1 MDILNN
7 LIQNASVGVAY
18 YKIILDNSGV
28 PAGFMLCE
36 TNPYFE
42 NITGL
47 KKEAYGN
54 ANILDK
60 INNVNAALFDRLPVY
75 GDIALNG
82 GEYQFV
88 YRSVVEN
95 RLYKVNV
102 NSPKKFYFST
112 ILSDITN
119 CKNSETLLASS
130 EYKVIFDHSSDLVW
144 QMNLDGIF
152 LSLSPS
158 WEAIT
163 GYKPD
168 AYINKSFSQIIHPD
182 DVENIYRSIQE
193 LISEKETVKNLE
205 YRIKHA
211 DGSWHLHISSGNP
224 VMGADGNITSIVG
237 ITRDVTEQ
245 KKTEEELRK
254 SRQTY
259 HDIYNSVTEAIY
271 IMDET
276 GTFIDVNKGAEV
288 MYGYTKEEMIGKSPL
303 SVSAAGY
310 NDIDAVMK
318 KCFRAFLSGKSEQFE
333 FWGVRKNGEIFLKD
347 VIVNKGKYFGKDVLI
362 VTARD
367 ITERKKFE
375 TAVAESE
382 AKYRNLFDANKD
394 GVLILY
400 IEDEKTISSIVEANN
415 SAAKIA
421 GCAKEEIIGLPVS
434 RLEIDLTPEIIEQRI
449 KEIREKNSIDYET
462 VIRNKDG
469 LELFIEVRAS
479 LINYYN
485 RPAAMCIYRDIT
497 QIKRD
502 AAALKE
508 REAFLNAL
516 VDAIPV
522 PVFYKDRTGNY
533 QGLNTA
539 FKSFL
544 GREAEHYLDKN
555 VFDVHPPELA
565 SLYNNKD
572 NELYEKIGSQ
582 QYETIIEDADGVNHN
597 VIMNKAVF
605 TEDGGNVKGI
615 VGTILDI
622 TERKKAEEALME
634 SEERLFTL
642 INATPDIICFK
653 DGKGR
658 WLIANKADLE
668 LFSLKEVD
676 YYGKTDSELADYTL
690 PFYRD
695 AFTGCEATDEMA
707 WQAGVVTRKDE
718 IIPCPDG
725 SLKIYDILKIPVF
738 DHNGSRKGLVVLGRN
753 ITDRKKSE
761 EELAAAHENLVAANR
776 EKDKFF
782 SILAHDLRS
791 PFNGFLAGTKIL
803 AEEIQNLSMREL
815 QEIVSAMQSSAE
827 DLYKL
832 LENLLEWSRVQRGL
846 ISFELTK
853 VELKLIVSSIIH
865 LQSSSANLKA
875 ITISNFIPEDLIVD
889 VDINMINIVVRNL
902 LSNAIKFT
910 HSNGKITFKARE
922 VDDFIE
928 VSVSDT
934 GIGIPPRL
942 LSKLFVLG
950 EKTARKGTNGESSS
964 GLGLILSKEYIEKH
978 KGSFWVESTEGK
990 GSTFFFT
997 LPYKRSE

>member
-1 MDILNN
+1 MDIMNN
-7 LIQNASVGVAY
+7 LIQNVSIGVAY
-18 YKIILDNSGV
+18 YKVMLDNSGN
-28 PAGFMLCE
+28 PSGYTLCE
-36 TNPYFE
+36 ANPFFE
-42 NITGL
+42 EITGL
-47 KKEAYGN
+47 KKEAAENKNIADIFNEAN
-54 ANILDK
+54 AE
-60 INNVNAALFDRLPVY
+60 LFDRLPVY
-75 GDIALNG
+75 VDIALNG
-82 GEYQFV
+82 GEYKFS
-88 YRSVVEN
+88 YHSCLKNRMYSVI
-95 RLYKVNV
+95 V
-102 NSPKKFYFST
+102 NSPKKMYFST
-112 ILSDITN
+112 VLTDITG
-119 CKNSETLLASS
+119 CKDTETLLAST
-130 EYKVIFDHSSDLVW
+130 EYKIIYDQSSDLIW

-168 AYINKSFSQIIHPD
+168 SYINKSFSQIIHPD
-182 DVENIYRSIQE
+182 DVENIYKKIQE
-193 LISEKETVKNLE
+193 LISTKEAVKNLE

-224 VMGADGNITSIVG
+224 VMGADGNIISIVG
-237 ITRDVTEQ
+237 VTRDITEQ

-271 IMDET
+271 IMDEN
-276 GTFIDVNKGAEV
+276 GTFIDVNKGAEL

-310 NDIDAVMK
+310 NDTDAVMK
-318 KCFRAFLSGKSEQFE
+318 KCFRTFMSGKSEQFE
-333 FWGVRKNGEIFLKD
+333 FWGVRKNGEVFLKD

-375 TAVAESE
+375 NVLAESE
-382 AKYRNLFDANKD
+382 IKYRNLFDSNKD
-394 GVLILY
+394 GILIFY
-400 IEDEKTISSIVEANN
+400 IEDDATISPIIEANN
-415 SAAKIA
+415 SAAEIA
-421 GCAKEEIIGLPVS
+421 GCTKDEIIGLPVL
-434 RLEIDLTPEIIEQRI
+434 RLECMLTPEVTAQRI
-449 KEIREKNSIDYET
+449 KEIREQGTINYET
-462 VIRNKDG
+462 VMNNKEGCQLYVD
-469 LELFIEVRAS
+469 VKAS
-479 LINYYN
+479 IINYN
-485 RPAAMCIYRDIT
+485 DRTAVMCIFRDIT
-497 QIKRD
+497 RIKQD

-508 REAFLNAL
+508 RESFLNTL

-522 PVFYKDRTGNY
+522 PVFYKDRAGNY
-533 QGLNTA
+533 QGVNSA

-544 GREAEHYLDKN
+544 GTEAEHYLDRN
-555 VFDVHPPELA
+555 VFDIHPPELA
-565 SLYNNKD
+565 SIYNNKD
-572 NELYEKIGSQ
+572 KELYEKEGSQ
-582 QYETIIEDADGVNHN
+582 QYETVIEDANGDIHK

-605 TEDGGNVKGI
+605 MDESGGLKGI

-634 SEERLFTL
+634 SEERLFAL

-668 LFSLKEVD
+668 LFSLKDVD

-695 AFTGCEATDEMA
+695 AFKGCEETDERA
-707 WQAGVVTRKDE
+707 WQAGAISRMDE
-718 IIPCPDG
+718 IIPSPDG
-725 SLKIYDILKIPVF
+725 SSKIYDILKIPVF
-738 DHNGSRKGLVVLGRN
+738 DHIGRRKGLVVLGRD
-753 ITDRKKSE
+753 ITDRKKAE
-761 EELAAAHENLVAANR
+761 EELAAAHEKLVTVNK

-803 AEEIQNLSMREL
+803 AEEIPNLSMREL
-815 QEIVSAMQSSAE
+815 QEIASAMQSSAE

-832 LENLLEWSRVQRGL
+832 LENLLEWSRIQRGL
-846 ISFELTK
+846 ISFELMK
-853 VELKLIVSSIIH
+853 VEFKSIVSSIIN
-865 LQSSSANLKA
+865 LQSSSAALKS
-875 ITISNFIPEDLIVD
+875 ITISNCVSENLFVD

-902 LSNAIKFT
+902 ISNAIKFT
-910 HSNGKITFKARE
+910 PNNGQITINAEKTG
-922 VDDFIE
+922 DFME

-934 GIGIPPRL
+934 GIGIPERL
-942 LSKLFVLG
+942 MSKLFILG
-950 EKTARKGTNGESSS
+950 EKTSRKGTNGESSS

-978 KGSFWVESTEGK
+978 KGSFRVESTEGK
-990 GSTFFFT
+990 GSTFFFK
-997 LPYKRSE
+997 LPCKGQE